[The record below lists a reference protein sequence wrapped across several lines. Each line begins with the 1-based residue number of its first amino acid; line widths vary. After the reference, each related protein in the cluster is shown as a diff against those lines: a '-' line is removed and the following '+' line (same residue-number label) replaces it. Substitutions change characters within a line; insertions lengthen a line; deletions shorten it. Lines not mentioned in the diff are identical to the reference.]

1 MNVVSVPEQH
11 YATTDE
17 EYEQMLGERGLEKLE
32 ENVAQYAFEATVFT
46 ETNNS
51 FVYGRDYKNGDY
63 VTVID
68 RNLGMAVGVQITG
81 VTKSLTETGEILDLI
96 FGNQIL

>member
-1 MNVVSVPEQH
+1 MTEQE
-11 YATTDE
+11 YDE
-17 EYEQMLGERGLEKLE
+17 MLKQRGLEKLS
-32 ENVAQYAFEATVFT
+32 ENMTQYAFEATAFT
-46 ETNNS
+46 ATNNS

>member
-1 MNVVSVPEQH
+1 MTE
-11 YATTDE
+11 E
-17 EYEQMLGERGLEKLE
+17 EYQEVLEQRGLEKLE
-32 ENVAQYAFEATVFT
+32 ENALNYAFEATAFT
-46 ETNNS
+46 ATNNS

-68 RNLGMAVGVQITG
+68 RSLGIAVGVQITG